1 MGNLHL
7 YIVTVFSCLF
17 LLSCSSDSS
26 TTYYSLTVTPT
37 PAEGGTVSPSGG
49 EFEAGQEVELSVK
62 PMRTGGLTAG
72 MVIIL
77 GPDLPQLL
85 SWILTN
91 LLALCLSNKII
102 RSLFILKERAGSSK
116 KWLHQRQIT
125 LAVQP

>member
-49 EFEAGQEVELSVK
+49 EFEAGQEVELSVQANENWRFDSWHGDHSGSRPRSEERRVGK
-62 PMRTGGLTAG
+62 EWRTERRKAAG
-72 MVIIL
+72 K
-77 GPDLPQLL
+77 Q
-85 SWILTN
+85 
-91 LLALCLSNKII
+91 K
-102 RSLFILKERAGSSK
+102 SSK
-116 KWLHQRQIT
+116 
-125 LAVQP
+125 